1 RGHPRTLCS
10 GFARKAVHGCWI
22 HLRNS
27 LHDPVM
33 VLNMEGKTETDL
45 YLLTLEMKK
54 MLEDYWKLDTS
65 AL

>member
-1 RGHPRTLCS
+1 
-10 GFARKAVHGCWI
+10 
-22 HLRNS
+22 
-27 LHDPVM
+27 M

>member
-1 RGHPRTLCS
+1 MR
-10 GFARKAVHGCWI
+10 FAEGSLGKQFTGGWI

-45 YLLTLEMKK
+45 YMLTLEMKRL
-54 MLEDYWKLDTS
+54 LEDFWKLDTS